1 MEKFER
7 ATIIV
12 LDSAGIGALP
22 DAEEFG
28 DKGANT
34 FVNIALATGGLN
46 LPNMEDLGL
55 GNVENILGVAEVLE
69 NCKGDYGK
77 AAEKA
82 KGKDTTTGHWE
93 IAGVV
98 PEKAFPTYPNG
109 FPEETIKAFEEATGR
124 KVLCNKPY
132 SGTAV
137 LDDYGEEQLKTGD
150 WIVYTSA
157 DPVFQVAANEATIS
171 LDELYKACKTAL
183 EICSKYS
190 PVARVI
196 ARPYVGE
203 KKGEFKRT
211 SNRHDYSV
219 LPPKETLLDKV
230 KAAGLEVI
238 GVGKTSDIFAGCGI
252 TDNRGTNKDNL
263 DGILKTIEALKEDT
277 KGLIFTNL
285 VDFDMQYGHRRDPK
299 GYKLALEQFDEYLPQ
314 IMDSLK
320 EKEILIITADHGC
333 DPTYKGTDHTRE
345 YVPVLVYGKTL
356 KAGIN
361 LGTLESFSAI
371 AATIEELL
379 LGKTDL
385 DGSFVNKIIDKK

>member
-22 DAEEFG
+22 DAAEFG
-28 DKGANT
+28 DAGSNT
-34 FVNIALATGGLN
+34 LANIALTTGGLN
-46 LPNMEDLGL
+46 LPNMESLGL
-55 GNVENILGVAEVLE
+55 GNIDDILGVAKIQK
-69 NCKGDYGK
+69 NAKGSFAK

-98 PEKAFPTYPNG
+98 PEKAFPTYPEG
-109 FPEETIKAFEEATGR
+109 FPEETIKEFERRTGR
-124 KVLCNKPY
+124 KVICNKPY

-137 LDDYGEEQLKTGD
+137 LDDYGDEQIETGA

-157 DPVFQVAANEATIS
+157 DPVFQIAAHEEHVS
-171 LDELYKACKTAL
+171 LEELYAACKTAL
-183 EICSKYS
+183 EICSELS

-196 ARPYVGE
+196 ARPYVGSR
-203 KKGEFKRT
+203 KGEFKRT

-219 LPPKETLLDKV
+219 TPPKATLLDRV
-230 KAAGLEVI
+230 KEAGLDVVGI
-238 GVGKTSDIFAGCGI
+238 GKTSDIFAGVGI
-252 TDNRGTNKDNL
+252 TDSRGTNKDNL
-263 DGILKTIEALKEDT
+263 DGILKTIEALKEDS

-285 VDFDMQYGHRRDPK
+285 VDFDMLYGHRRDPK
-299 GYKLALEQFDEYLPQ
+299 GYKLALEEFDQYLPQ

-345 YVPVLVYGKTL
+345 YVPVLVYGKNL
-356 KAGIN
+356 KAGVDI
-361 LGTLESFSAI
+361 GTLQSFSSI
-371 AATIEELL
+371 AATIEDLI
-379 LGKTDL
+379 LGKTEL
-385 DGSFVNKIIDKK
+385 SESFAEMLIK